1 LQRLTL
7 WDNSLERQP
16 AVLPEDD
23 DPEAATDLG
32 NTLLE
37 LLPGDG
43 GSLCNQA
50 ALEALRRA
58 SGAEVSQEAYA
69 ATRERL
75 AAMGLIRKGRG
86 RGGSAWNATSSAPSS
101 IRASTTRPCAKP

>member
-1 LQRLTL
+1 
-7 WDNSLERQP
+7 
-16 AVLPEDD
+16 VLPEDD

-43 GSLCNQA
+43 GSQGNQA

-58 SGAEVSQEAYA
+58 SGAEVSQEADEA
-69 ATRERL
+69 AREQL
-75 AAMGLIRKGRG
+75 TTMGLIRKGRG

-101 IRASTTRPCAKP
+101 LSAWATRPCAKA